1 MGSGRP
7 TDGGVFTATRRRTVR
22 EPYQRR
28 SLGRP
33 RMGASCGVAAAPAP
47 DIEAPS
53 HPQPAA
59 SATAAPVH
67 RERNLDLADETKK
80 ITASEQQVAP
90 PATRDSAGTDVAA
103 EKGWYM
109 NVIVESHQGTEKKER
124 RRSRV
129 LTDPTIYRNIQV
141 PFSPLPLLQKSRHGG
156 VLSRQ
161 NPNPKSMHN

>member
-1 MGSGRP
+1 
-7 TDGGVFTATRRRTVR
+7 
-22 EPYQRR
+22 
-28 SLGRP
+28 
-33 RMGASCGVAAAPAP
+33 MGASCGVAAAPAP
-47 DIEAPS
+47 DIEVPS

-80 ITASEQQVAP
+80 ITASEQQVVP

-109 NVIVESHQGTEKKER
+109 KVIVESHQGTEKKER

-141 PFSPLPLLQKSRHGG
+141 PFSPLPLLQSRDTAGCCHDRT
-156 VLSRQ
+156 LT
-161 NPNPKSMHN
+161 PKVCTTNCVSKRWRMRPTQLKRPSCLAALRTRVDNERAL